1 MQYWWVI
8 GLAVI
13 GLGAMLVGVV
23 ASRFSQQSMV
33 ERRLGIG
40 RGVEPKAAP
49 SERRTP
55 VTDALNEALARRGVG
70 TDLATQLARADVKIT
85 VGEFLAATVILIV
98 LFGGI
103 AYLVKRDIVITAAAL
118 VAGFFIPRLYVSS
131 LRRRRLRAF
140 DNQLGDTINLMVNSL
155 RAGYSVMQSMES
167 VAEEMDV
174 PIATEFGRVIQEQRL
189 GVSFERALA
198 NMLRRVPSDDL
209 DMMITAINI
218 QREVGG
224 NLAEVLDSI
233 SHTIRERVRI
243 KGDIR
248 ALTAQSRWSGYMIGL
263 VPVVLAGVIY
273 LLNPDFMGLLFTHRC
288 GWLMIG
294 LAVIGVVAGF
304 FVIDKVVSIDI

>member
-1 MQYWWVI
+1 M
-8 GLAVI
+8 
-13 GLGAMLVGVV
+13 
-23 ASRFSQQSMV
+23 
-33 ERRLGIG
+33 
-40 RGVEPKAAP
+40 
-49 SERRTP
+49 
-55 VTDALNEALARRGVG
+55 
-70 TDLATQLARADVKIT
+70 
-85 VGEFLAATVILIV
+85 
-98 LFGGI
+98 
-103 AYLVKRDIVITAAAL
+103 
-118 VAGFFIPRLYVSS
+118 
-131 LRRRRLRAF
+131 
-140 DNQLGDTINLMVNSL
+140 
-155 RAGYSVMQSMES
+155 
-167 VAEEMDV
+167 